1 VHGRALL
8 ELCFRVRRSCSG
20 EQRTQSHPEF
30 CAACSRQRARITT
43 AGDALASIASIGN
56 QAQRHH
62 RDASL
67 SLIRRE
73 TSVLSGGE
81 ASAVV
86 SMRPDKKI
94 NFTLSQPAAL
104 RLVGKISCWCPRLGA
119 PPGAVALRPARW
131 LRWCA
136 KCHRV
141 AAVLAKGLPNRVLA
155 TVTRVV
161 VVAVVLPRGRR
172 RDFDHVDPDCQ
183 YIDAGKTHRWRSRR
197 AKAAGDGVRHARAVG
212 PSQQAPL
219 LRWLEDHRLRCG
231 QTWPAS
237 TCRRSSS
244 RLKAI
249 KAGELAAESH

>member
-1 VHGRALL
+1 MSLRGVRRVGRARPRGRRAGRLAARDVIVPVARDFCTQPYVVARTPPCMGEPCGALL
-8 ELCFRVRRSCSG
+8 QSVSQLYG

-43 AGDALASIASIGN
+43 AGDALASIGQPRTKLSAII
-56 QAQRHH
+56 
-62 RDASL
+62 DASL

-104 RLVGKISCWCPRLGA
+104 RLVAKISCWCPRPGA

-136 KCHRV
+136 KCHRA
-141 AAVLAKGLPNRVLA
+141 AAVQAKGLPNLVLA
-155 TVTRVV
+155 TVAWVV

-172 RDFDHVDPDCQ
+172 SGFDH
-183 YIDAGKTHRWRSRR
+183 HR
-197 AKAAGDGVRHARAVG
+197 
-212 PSQQAPL
+212 PPL
-219 LRWLEDHRLRCG
+219 PIYRC
-231 QTWPAS
+231 
-237 TCRRSSS
+237 C
-244 RLKAI
+244 
-249 KAGELAAESH
+249 

>member
-1 VHGRALL
+1 MPQLFGRAADAVASRI
-8 ELCFRVRRSCSG
+8 LCSVFSPGTRMSTVVMRL
-20 EQRTQSHPEF
+20 
-30 CAACSRQRARITT
+30 AA
-43 AGDALASIASIGN
+43 IGS

-62 RDASL
+62 RCEL

-104 RLVGKISCWCPRLGA
+104 RLGAKISCWCPRLGA

-131 LRWCA
+131 PRWCA
-136 KCHRV
+136 KCHRA

-172 RDFDHVDPDCQ
+172 RDFD
-183 YIDAGKTHRWRSRR
+183 
-197 AKAAGDGVRHARAVG
+197 
-212 PSQQAPL
+212 
-219 LRWLEDHRLRCG
+219 RL
-231 QTWPAS
+231 
-237 TCRRSSS
+237 
-244 RLKAI
+244 
-249 KAGELAAESH
+249 

>member
-1 VHGRALL
+1 M
-8 ELCFRVRRSCSG
+8 RSRDWQTSG
-20 EQRTQSHPEF
+20 S
-30 CAACSRQRARITT
+30 
-43 AGDALASIASIGN
+43 
-56 QAQRHH
+56 QAHAII
-62 RDASL
+62 DASL

-81 ASAVV
+81 ASSVV
-86 SMRPDKKI
+86 SMRPDKKN

-104 RLVGKISCWCPRLGA
+104 RLVAKISCWCPRPGA
-119 PPGAVALRPARW
+119 PGAVALRPARW

-136 KCHRV
+136 KCHRA

-161 VVAVVLPRGRR
+161 VVALVLPRGRR

-197 AKAAGDGVRHARAVG
+197 AKAAGDDVRPAHAVG

-219 LRWLEDHRLRCG
+219 LQWLEDHRLRCG
-231 QTWPAS
+231 QRWPAS

-249 KAGELAAESH
+249 KGWGASD

>member
-1 VHGRALL
+1 MSQLY
-8 ELCFRVRRSCSG
+8 G

-43 AGDALASIASIGN
+43 AGDALASIGQPRTKLSAII
-56 QAQRHH
+56 
-62 RDASL
+62 DASL

-104 RLVGKISCWCPRLGA
+104 RLVAKISCWCPRPGA

-136 KCHRV
+136 KCHRA

-155 TVTRVV
+155 TVAWVV

-172 RDFDHVDPDCQ
+172 SGFDH
-183 YIDAGKTHRWRSRR
+183 HR
-197 AKAAGDGVRHARAVG
+197 
-212 PSQQAPL
+212 P
-219 LRWLEDHRLRCG
+219 RLPIYRC
-231 QTWPAS
+231 
-237 TCRRSSS
+237 C
-244 RLKAI
+244 
-249 KAGELAAESH
+249 

>member
-1 VHGRALL
+1 MFG
-8 ELCFRVRRSCSG
+8 
-20 EQRTQSHPEF
+20 
-30 CAACSRQRARITT
+30 
-43 AGDALASIASIGN
+43 
-56 QAQRHH
+56 
-62 RDASL
+62 
-67 SLIRRE
+67 
-73 TSVLSGGE
+73 GGE
-81 ASAVV
+81 ASAVA
-86 SMRPDKKI
+86 SMRPEKKS

-104 RLVGKISCWCPRLGA
+104 RLVAKISCWCPRPGA

-136 KCHRV
+136 KCHRA

-197 AKAAGDGVRHARAVG
+197 AKAAGDGVRYARAVG

-231 QTWPAS
+231 QRWPAS

-249 KAGELAAESH
+249 KGWGASD